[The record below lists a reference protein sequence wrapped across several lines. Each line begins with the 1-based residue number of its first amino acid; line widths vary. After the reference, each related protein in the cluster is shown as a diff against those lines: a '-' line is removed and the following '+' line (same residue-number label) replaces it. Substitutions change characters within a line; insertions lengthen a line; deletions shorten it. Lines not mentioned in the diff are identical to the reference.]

1 MLTDGWVKLQLTS
14 GSLRKNFRAPA
25 GHGHEV
31 DRVTVAC
38 SLVSD
43 SMALLRG
50 TQRRASVHAD
60 APRFAGQKIIQKN
73 FEFVAVSKFL
83 CMCSGTFC
91 STSMGHRCRSP
102 VCGNMARVRNPMRM
116 SFYRPRRVRGDQG
129 CIGCVIIHI
138 LGV

>member
-1 MLTDGWVKLQLTS
+1 MTDGWVKLQLTS
-14 GSLRKNFRAPA
+14 GSPRKNFGASA

-31 DRVTVAC
+31 DRMAC

-73 FEFVAVSKFL
+73 FEFVAVS
-83 CMCSGTFC
+83 
-91 STSMGHRCRSP
+91 
-102 VCGNMARVRNPMRM
+102 
-116 SFYRPRRVRGDQG
+116 
-129 CIGCVIIHI
+129 
-138 LGV
+138 